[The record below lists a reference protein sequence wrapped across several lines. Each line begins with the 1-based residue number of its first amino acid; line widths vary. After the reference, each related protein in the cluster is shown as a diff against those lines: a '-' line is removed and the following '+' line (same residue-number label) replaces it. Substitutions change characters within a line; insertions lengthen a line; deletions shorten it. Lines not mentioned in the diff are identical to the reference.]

1 MRASRAHPPT
11 PESNHACVKTLQ
23 GPVRCSFSILFGFSF
38 QSRFMPK
45 TCAMVKH
52 GDAVFFFA
60 TFEGTSGALG
70 TGRSRAVART
80 TFFLAIYEKAIDNN
94 GILGNTTRE
103 HQAGGRGRIEGPGH
117 G

>member
-1 MRASRAHPPT
+1 MHASRPCKALFGARSASCSASL
-11 PESNHACVKTLQ
+11 SNHVSCQKRV
-23 GPVRCSFSILFGFSF
+23 PWSN
-38 QSRFMPK
+38 
-45 TCAMVKH
+45 MVTPS
-52 GDAVFFFA
+52 FFFA
-60 TFEGTSGALG
+60 TPEGTSGALG